1 MRSLRAIT
9 AFFATGAPSRAPVP
23 AGRVDAVFRRHR
35 LQILAAITL
44 GYGLT
49 YTCRLVFGVIKKPL
63 IDSGTYSA
71 SQLGAIG
78 AALFYSYAFGKLT
91 NGFLADHL
99 NARRFMALG
108 FLLSALCNFAMAG
121 GLTPGWAV
129 GLWALN
135 GWVQSFG
142 APASVVAL
150 TAWFSSQERG
160 RAYGVWA
167 TSHSIGEGATFGLI
181 GVLVAHAGWQA
192 GFLGAG
198 IIGLAVAL
206 LALTWVQDRPVTLG
220 LPTVAD
226 WKGDQASVGGA
237 VALPP
242 FEVLS
247 RQLKLL
253 ASPAL
258 LILALASALAYVTRY
273 AMNSWGVLYL
283 QEDRGLSVSTASAL
297 LMASNLTGIVGAV
310 GYGFISDVWFKS
322 RRPPANLLFGLAEL
336 AGLGLIFHGPNT
348 LPVLATG
355 MLLFGIGMTGLV
367 TALGGLFGVDI
378 APRGAAG
385 AALGIVGVFSYLG
398 AAIQEQVSGRLIEA
412 GTHVVGG
419 VRLYDFQAVTT
430 FWIAASVASLVLAT
444 CLWRVEYKD

>member
-1 MRSLRAIT
+1 MRTLRALGGY
-9 AFFATGAPSRAPVP
+9 FATGAPSDRLVP
-23 AGRVDAVFRRHR
+23 ADGVDALFNRHR
-35 LQILAAITL
+35 LRILSAITL

-63 IDSGTYSA
+63 IDSGTYSP

-91 NGFLADHL
+91 NGFLADHV
-99 NARRFMALG
+99 NARRFMAVG
-108 FLLSALCNFAMAG
+108 FFLSALCNLAMAAK
-121 GLTPGWAV
+121 LAPGWAIS
-129 GLWALN
+129 LWALN
-135 GWVQSFG
+135 GWMQSFG

-150 TAWFSSQERG
+150 TAWFSARERG

-181 GVLVAHAGWQA
+181 GLLVAHAGWQA

-198 IIGLAVAL
+198 VIGLAVAL
-206 LALTWVQDRPVTLG
+206 LALAWVQDRPPTLG
-220 LPTVAD
+220 LPTVGA
-226 WKGDQASVGGA
+226 WKGDGPAEAKQAVSPVA
-237 VALPP
+237 VLA
-242 FEVLS
+242 
-247 RQLKLL
+247 RQARLL

-283 QEDRGLSVSTASAL
+283 QEARGLSVVAASTL
-297 LMASNLTGIVGAV
+297 LMISNLAGIVGAV
-310 GYGFISDVWFKS
+310 GYGVVSDLLFKS
-322 RRPPANLLFGLAEL
+322 RRPPANLLFGLAEVI
-336 AGLGLIFHGPNT
+336 GLVLVFYGPGNLLILG
-348 LPVLATG
+348 TG
-355 MLLFGIGMTGLV
+355 MVFFGVGMTGLV

-398 AAIQEQVSGRLIEA
+398 AAIQEQVSGRLIETGTRVVA
-412 GTHVVGG
+412 GL
-419 VRLYDFQAVTT
+419 RIYDFHAVTA
-430 FWIAASVASLVLAT
+430 FWLAASVASLVLAAS
-444 CLWRVEYKD
+444 LWRVEQKD